1 MVDNFGADAVIISDP
16 GLFDITRQAAPN
28 LDIHISTQANN
39 TNYASA
45 NMWYK
50 LGAKRVILAR
60 ELSLAEI
67 FEIRQNIPEDL
78 EIAQLTAQEQVAGII
93 LVGYH
98 WDITLQ
104 LRVFSPEVM
113 TWEDF
118 KTTIEAE
125 ATADV
130 QFLGADGSILYYR
143 NTAPSASSE
152 LAGIALTGLDGRL
165 YKISVFTGMMED
177 FSPEAKV
184 WEMAEL
190 IADHTSQMDFSQWPL
205 KEQQ

>member
-1 MVDNFGADAVIISDP
+1 MKKGILLLLALCMLALPCVAEEAKLLPDEWMYVGY
-16 GLFDITRQAAPN
+16 
-28 LDIHISTQANN
+28 
-39 TNYASA
+39 TN
-45 NMWYK
+45 
-50 LGAKRVILAR
+50 GGVT
-60 ELSLAEI
+60 
-67 FEIRQNIPEDL
+67 FPIPENL
-78 EIAQLTAQEQVAGII
+78 EIAQLTAQEQAAGII

-190 IADHTSQMDFSQWPL
+190 IAAHTSQMDFSQWPL